1 MKGTEFLNK
10 IAISITPVG
19 SRVTCN
25 PPPTNTDE
33 DYLVLIDVEDDQRF
47 HMANVMHA
55 HGFKYEG
62 DEAYGIDAISTD
74 DLTAITGFK
83 SFRCGDINLIV
94 TSNTVFHERFLAA
107 SARAKELNLM
117 LKAERVALFQ
127 TVLYGAP
134 YAQRKPY

>member
-33 DYLVLIDVEDDQRF
+33 DYLVFVDYFKQADLNSLMELIG
-47 HMANVMHA
+47 AS
-55 HGFKYEG
+55 YEG
-62 DEAYGIDAISTD
+62 DENYRNTSDRESA
-74 DLTAITGFK
+74 FK
-83 SFRCGDINLIV
+83 SYRLGNINFIV
-94 TSNTVFHERFLAA
+94 TSETVFHERFLAA

-117 LKAERVALFQ
+117 LKSERVALFQ
-127 TVLYGAP
+127 TILYGVKYDRP
-134 YAQRKPY
+134 EFN